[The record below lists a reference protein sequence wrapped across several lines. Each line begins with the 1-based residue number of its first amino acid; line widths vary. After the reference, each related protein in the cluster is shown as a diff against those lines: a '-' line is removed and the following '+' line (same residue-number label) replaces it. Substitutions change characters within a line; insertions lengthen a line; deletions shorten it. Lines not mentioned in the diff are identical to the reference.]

1 MKRVILFGAFDR
13 HNAGD
18 MLFAHVVARLLTQR
32 MPAIE
37 LVFAG
42 LAQRDLRG
50 CGGHRVTA
58 LAEAAARWRDEP
70 VTVIHAGGEL
80 LTCDAWQA
88 AVMLTEPGEA
98 QRWIARLE
106 ARDDERRAWVRS
118 MLGIDACAPYVVG
131 RETFPHAASI
141 VCNAVGGVKLESLAP
156 ALRAEVLDKLRGADV
171 LTVLTVRDARTQAAL
186 RLAGIEARLI
196 PDPVS
201 LIAALFDERIQAHA
215 NCGELAALRGALP
228 QGYLAVQ
235 FSADF
240 GDDATLARIARQLDR
255 LAEACCRSIVLF
267 RAGAAP
273 WHDDLAVYERTV
285 RRMNCRT
292 VKIFASL
299 NVWDI
304 CALIAMSEGYAGS
317 SLHGRIIAMAYGLPR
332 MNMRHG
338 EAEKQR
344 AYASA
349 WDEANVGV
357 EPVEDLCD
365 AMLEALKSD
374 REALAQHAA
383 TLAQAYQQA
392 FDDLS
397 RYG

>member
-13 HNAGD
+13 HNVGD

-42 LAQRDLRG
+42 LAPRDLRG

-58 LAEAAARWRDEP
+58 LAEVAARWRDEP
-70 VTVIHAGGEL
+70 VTLIHAGGEL

-88 AVMLTEPGEA
+88 AVMLTEPGET
-98 QRWIARLE
+98 QRCIARVE
-106 ARDDERRAWVRS
+106 ARDNERRAWVRS
-118 MLGIDACAPYVVG
+118 MLGIDACVPYVVG
-131 RETFPHAASI
+131 REMFPHAASM
-141 VCNAVGGVKLESLAP
+141 VCNAVGGVRLESLAP
-156 ALRAEVLDKLRGADV
+156 ALRAEVLDKLRRADA
-171 LTVLTVRDARTQAAL
+171 LTVRDAQTHSAL
-186 RLAGIEARLI
+186 RLAGIGARLI

-215 NCGELAALRGALP
+215 DRGEVAALRGALP

-255 LAEACCRSIVLF
+255 LAEACGRGIALF

-332 MNMRHG
+332 MNIRDG
-338 EAEKQR
+338 EAEAGKQR

-357 EPVEDLCD
+357 ESVKDLCD
-365 AMLEALKSD
+365 AMLESLQADRQALTQ
-374 REALAQHAA
+374 RAA
-383 TLAQAYQQA
+383 TLAQAYRQA
-392 FDDLS
+392 FDDLMP
-397 RYG
+397 RI

>member
-18 MLFAHVVARLLTQR
+18 LLFAHVVARLLTQR
-32 MPAIE
+32 MPAME

-88 AVMLTEPGEA
+88 SVMLTEPGEA
-98 QRWIARLE
+98 QRCIARFE

-141 VCNAVGGVKLESLAP
+141 ICNAVGGVKLDALAP
-156 ALRAEVLDKLRGADV
+156 AVRAEVLDKLSSADA
-171 LTVLTVRDARTQAAL
+171 LTVRDAQTQAAL
-186 RLAGIEARLI
+186 HLAGIDARLI

-201 LIAALFDERIQAHA
+201 LITALFDERIQAHA
-215 NCGELAALRGALP
+215 NRGEVAALRDALP

-255 LAEACCRSIVLF
+255 LAEACGRGIVLF

-285 RRMNCRT
+285 RRMNCQK

-304 CALIAMSEGYAGS
+304 CALIAKSEGYAGS

-332 MNMRHG
+332 MNIRHG
-338 EAEKQR
+338 EAEAEKQR

-349 WDEANVGV
+349 WDEANVSV

>member
-1 MKRVILFGAFDR
+1 MKRAILFGAFDR

-32 MPAIE
+32 MPAME

-42 LAQRDLRG
+42 LAQRDLRD
-50 CGGHRVTA
+50 CGGHSVTA
-58 LAEAAARWRDEP
+58 LAEVAARWRDEP

-88 AVMLTEPGEA
+88 AVMLTEAGDT
-98 QRWIARLE
+98 QRCIARFE

-141 VCNAVGGVKLESLAP
+141 VCNAVGGVKLDALAP
-156 ALRAEVLDKLRGADV
+156 ALRVEVLDKLRSADA
-171 LTVLTVRDARTQAAL
+171 LAVRDAQTQAAL
-186 RLAGIEARLI
+186 RQAGIEARLI

-201 LIAALFDERIQAHA
+201 LLAALFDERIQAHA
-215 NCGELAALRGALP
+215 KRGEVAALRGALP
-228 QGYLAVQ
+228 QGYLTVQ

-255 LAEACCRSIVLF
+255 LAEACGRGIVLF

-273 WHDDLAVYERTV
+273 WHDELAVYERTV
-285 RRMNCRT
+285 RHMNCRT

-299 NVWDI
+299 DVWDI
-304 CALIAMSEGYAGS
+304 CALIALSEGYAGS

-332 MNMRHG
+332 MNIRHG
-338 EAEKQR
+338 EAEKQQ

-383 TLAQAYQQA
+383 TLARAYQQA
-392 FDDLS
+392 FDDLMP
-397 RYG
+397 RI